1 MSKDKSKKKDMSF
14 EKRKKQANSGKS
26 SKSGLISQTC
36 NLLNSRPGLNQE
48 SQFPTNLILN
58 DEIKKYINLKKK
70 FKVKKNSNKKMDIK
84 SDRKKTKR
92 ERNHIQNLK
101 IISNKKNINKKN
113 KDQI

>member
-1 MSKDKSKKKDMSF
+1 
-14 EKRKKQANSGKS
+14 
-26 SKSGLISQTC
+26 
-36 NLLNSRPGLNQE
+36 
-48 SQFPTNLILN
+48 
-58 DEIKKYINLKKK
+58 
-70 FKVKKNSNKKMDIK
+70 MDIK